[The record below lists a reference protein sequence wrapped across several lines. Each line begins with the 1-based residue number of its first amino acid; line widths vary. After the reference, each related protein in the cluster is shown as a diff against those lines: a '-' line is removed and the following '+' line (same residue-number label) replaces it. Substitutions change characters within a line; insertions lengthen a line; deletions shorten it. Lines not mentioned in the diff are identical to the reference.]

1 MNWDKSN
8 DEDVKE
14 YETTWESLDDDFGG
28 LYSRAHQGAFQEEDD
43 EMSSAW
49 ANSFRKRIQEFEQKQ
64 PLTPD
69 DVMERQIREEYIRR
83 VESINKLNDLLF
95 EWQYDMPSIDEVA
108 STVSFEMAKQY
119 DNPHDFELVKQNVYS
134 AVAAVLNI
142 KNINCENDYREYKMV
157 LQWHLKWLLQSI
169 ATGPDE
175 FKKAYDKIFKLTAPF
190 KEE

>member
-1 MNWDKSN
+1 MKDN
-8 DEDVKE
+8 
-14 YETTWESLDDDFGG
+14 ETTWAPLDDDFGG

-43 EMSSAW
+43 DMSSAW

-69 DVMERQIREEYIRR
+69 DVMQRQIREDYIRR
-83 VESINKLNDLLF
+83 VESISKLNDLLY

-134 AVAAVLNI
+134 AVAAVLGI
-142 KNINCENDYREYKMV
+142 RNINCENDYREYKMV

-169 ATGPDE
+169 ATGPEE